1 MKVEIVSKEIIKPSS
16 PIPHHLRN
24 FKLSLLDQL
33 LPPLYVPI
41 VIFYS
46 NDDDHPFSSHGSQ
59 CTKSDI
65 LKKSLSETLTKFY
78 PIAGRIKDNILV
90 DCTNEGV
97 DYIETKVNGL
107 MSDFMSVDVVH
118 QLSPSHIL
126 ADINGAAEQAQLV
139 VQVNMFEC
147 GGVAISVCLSHK
159 VVDACTAMTFLNAWA
174 ANARGV
180 HAEGIVYPTFDS
192 SSIFPALPMERQVP
206 PFEPDDAVKGEN
218 VITKRFIFHAAGV
231 SSLREKIAASRSGS
245 SVFSKYPTRVEA
257 ISALIWKTF
266 MDIDR
271 VKMRLSS
278 PPSTKTPVT
287 LKSLLNFAVN
297 LRTRLDP
304 PLPQASFGNVIMDA
318 TAESM
323 TTATTNDDDESSK
336 DFAKTLDGLVGQL
349 REAVNE
355 INGDYIRKLKDG
367 DTDFLKSIGNS
378 SHLRNIS
385 AGGDDDG
392 GIKVQVCWISSLSR
406 FPFYETDFGW
416 GKPCWIACN
425 TTGEYKNSLLIMD
438 TKCGTGIEAW
448 VSLEEEDMS
457 IFEENHQLLH
467 YAKT

>member
-1 MKVEIVSKEIIKPSS
+1 MKVEIISKEIVKTSS

-59 CTKSDI
+59 CSKSDI

-90 DCTNEGV
+90 DCKNEGV
-97 DYIETKVNGL
+97 EYIETKVNGL
-107 MSDFMSVDVVH
+107 MSEFMSVDVVH

-180 HAEGIVYPTFDS
+180 HAEEIAYPTFDS

-231 SSLREKIAASRSGS
+231 ASLREKIAASRSGS

-266 MDIDR
+266 IDIDR
-271 VKMRLSS
+271 VKLRPSS
-278 PPSTKTPVT
+278 PSSTKTPVA

-323 TTATTNDDDESSK
+323 TTATNNDDDESSS

-349 REAVNE
+349 RAAVNE

-367 DTDFLKSIGNS
+367 DIDFLKSIGNS

-392 GIKVQVCWISSLSR
+392 SIKVQVCWISSLSR

-467 YAKT
+467 YAKA